1 MLPVFIYE
9 GKVTNHFELNS
20 MSKKFNYRKY
30 AMNLG
35 ISEQDRATLRLK
47 IAIDVLREVLDALE
61 EEVPSYEIE
70 RIYQEAKE
78 RHPNIIH

>member
-1 MLPVFIYE
+1 
-9 GKVTNHFELNS
+9 
-20 MSKKFNYRKY
+20 
-30 AMNLG
+30 MNLG

>member
-9 GKVTNHFELNS
+9 GGNTNHFELNS
-20 MSKKFNYRKY
+20 MSNKFNYRKY
-30 AMNLG
+30 AINLG

-47 IAIDVLREVLDALE
+47 IALDVLREVLDALE

-70 RIYQEAKE
+70 RIYQEAKQ